1 LAPQIAR
8 HRVSASPD
16 VIGAVRVSSP
26 GTQLSRDLR
35 TVHAMPM
42 PTARLRS
49 QGAALDSRSAIR
61 PTTPGEGARVRIP
74 ERSSNGRP
82 DGQGRIGHATDR
94 NGLSSDTPS
103 RRWYNDRPV
112 PRGQSGRTMDQG
124 GTGHATDRNGLSTD
138 TPSRRWYNERPVP
151 RGQSGRTI
159 DQGGTGHATDRN
171 GLSTDTP
178 ARRWYNERPVPRGQS
193 GRTMDSGGLN
203 DGSSTHRRLDTPPS
217 TTWRGRESDV
227 RGRPSLSDRPLARES
242 APRVVERAMPQA
254 SRPVPSQSRD
264 YGSGFGNRSFQPSRE
279 RPVPRS
285 ESSTPPRLEG
295 GPRYSQP
302 HDARPQAEP
311 RSAPP
316 PAEAARR
323 DRHPHDR

>member
-103 RRWYNDRPV
+103 RRWYND
-112 PRGQSGRTMDQG
+112 
-124 GTGHATDRNGLSTD
+124 
-138 TPSRRWYNERPVP
+138 RPVP

>member
-151 RGQSGRTI
+151 
-159 DQGGTGHATDRN
+159 
-171 GLSTDTP
+171 
-178 ARRWYNERPVPRGQS
+178 WGQS